1 MNIVFCFPG
10 MSFSRTWV
18 TCWTNTVTWLNKEGI
33 AFNVSTT
40 YTPVIYN
47 CRNWLLGGTGYP
59 PKDFKPFNGKV
70 KYDWIVWIDS
80 DSVWTPKDLEK
91 LISNP
96 EHKIVTGFYIQH
108 NNKIYAQAVE
118 GKEKNTMNWMP
129 RNEVDVNGERIELL
143 ATGMGFMGVQKG
155 VFESL
160 TFPWFKPLVFSDSER
175 ETFLSEDTGFCHR
188 VKKLG
193 YTIWGDPTIQIGHE
207 KSWILTGA
215 DSSGHKPA

>member
-1 MNIVFCFPG
+1 
-10 MSFSRTWV
+10 
-18 TCWTNTVTWLNKEGI
+18 
-33 AFNVSTT
+33 
-40 YTPVIYN
+40 
-47 CRNWLLGGTGYP
+47 
-59 PKDFKPFNGKV
+59 
-70 KYDWIVWIDS
+70 
-80 DSVWTPKDLEK
+80 
-91 LISNP
+91 
-96 EHKIVTGFYIQH
+96 
-108 NNKIYAQAVE
+108 
-118 GKEKNTMNWMP
+118 MNWMP